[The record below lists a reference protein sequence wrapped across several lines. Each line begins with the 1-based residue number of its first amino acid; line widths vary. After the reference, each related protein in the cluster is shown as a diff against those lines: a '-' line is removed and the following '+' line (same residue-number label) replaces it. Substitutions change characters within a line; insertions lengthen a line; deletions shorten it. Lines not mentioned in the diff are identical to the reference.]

1 MQGLVKAEAIW
12 LDNDLTHEIIEGAV
26 IHFVGYL
33 ILEIRGVRTIVECRI
48 LINCT
53 WLDIEQNLKVLE
65 RLTELDA
72 ELAYSLELSL
82 LPDILRLASVSE
94 AVSGSIM
101 IFLATRNIFHNR
113 IHVRLCIGLEKLV
126 CCLISE
132 VELLKPEGHLQGP
145 LALLITGKHIIGET
159 FEKM

>member
-1 MQGLVKAEAIW
+1 M
-12 LDNDLTHEIIEGAV
+12 
-26 IHFVGYL
+26 
-33 ILEIRGVRTIVECRI
+33 
-48 LINCT
+48 
-53 WLDIEQNLKVLE
+53 E

-94 AVSGSIM
+94 AVSG
-101 IFLATRNIFHNR
+101 NIFHNR